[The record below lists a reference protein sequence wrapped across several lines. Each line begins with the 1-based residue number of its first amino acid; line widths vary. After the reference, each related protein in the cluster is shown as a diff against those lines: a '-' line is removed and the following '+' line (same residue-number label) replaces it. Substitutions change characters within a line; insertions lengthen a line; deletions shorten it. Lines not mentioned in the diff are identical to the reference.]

1 MTTFTMESFEGRV
14 LSVAMPATVDSALL
28 EHLLR
33 TKGAEDLAF
42 ALWMPSIGEQRAT
55 AMLHTVVLPEEGDRQ
70 IHGNVSFNPQYFE
83 RVLDLA
89 AEAGAGVAFLH
100 SHLGPGWQGMSED
113 DVVAE
118 MRMAG
123 AVATL
128 TDLPLVGLTV
138 GTDGTWSAR
147 MWFHQG
153 DRRYSPTWCESVRV
167 AGARL
172 GVSFNERLVP
182 PPAYKEEFKRT
193 RTVWGTQAHEKLARL
208 RIGIVGLGS
217 VGMAVAEILARSG
230 IERFTLIDFD
240 EVQPHN
246 LDRLQGTDNRR
257 DVGRLKIDVARELMA
272 RSATAAKVEVRG
284 IAFSVVEEQ
293 GYHAALDCDV
303 LFSCV
308 DRPRARQM
316 LNHIAYAH
324 LIPVVDGGIA
334 VRFRGGRFAGAEWQ
348 AQTVAPGQPCLEC
361 LEAFTGSDADTER
374 SGMLEDPSYMQ
385 GLPDDHR
392 LKRNENVYPFSV
404 NLASIEVMQFIG
416 LAAGLPQVD
425 SFGPQRFH
433 FVAGIMESDPTRTCR
448 PGCDIDDLVA
458 RGDSFF
464 SLTGRDH
471 GAEKARER
479 QRKASRSA

>member
-1 MTTFTMESFEGRV
+1 MFTMESLEGRA
-14 LSVAMPATVDSALL
+14 LSVAMPAMVDSALL

-42 ALWMPSIGEQRAT
+42 ALWMPSPGEHRAT
-55 AMLHTVVLPEEGDRQ
+55 AMLHTVILPDDGDRQ
-70 IHGNVSFNPQYFE
+70 VHGNVSFNPQYFE

-89 AEAGAGVAFLH
+89 AETGAGVAFLH
-100 SHLGPGWQGMSED
+100 SHLGPGWQCMSED
-113 DVVAE
+113 DVAAE

-128 TDLPLVGLTV
+128 TDLPLVGLTA

-147 MWFHQG
+147 SWFHQG
-153 DRRYSPTWCESVRV
+153 ERRYAPTWCESVRV
-167 AGARL
+167 VGARL
-172 GVSFNERLVP
+172 RVSFNDRLVP
-182 PPAYKEEFKRT
+182 PPAYMEEFKRT
-193 RTVWGTQAHEKLARL
+193 RTVWGDRSHERFARL

-217 VGMAVAEILARSG
+217 VGMAVAEIIARSG

-240 EVQPHN
+240 EIQSHN
-246 LDRLQGTDNRR
+246 LDRLQGTDNRH
-257 DVGRLKIDVARELMA
+257 DVGLLKIDVARKLIE
-272 RSATAAKVEVRG
+272 RSATAAKVDVRG
-284 IAFSVVEEQ
+284 VTFSVLEEQ
-293 GYHAALDCDV
+293 GYRAALDCDV

-334 VRFRGGRFAGAEWQ
+334 VRFRDGRFAGAEWQ
-348 AQTVAPGQPCLEC
+348 AQTAAPGQPCLEC
-361 LEAFTGSDADTER
+361 LEAFIGSDADTER

-404 NLASIEVMQFIG
+404 NLASMEVMQFIA

-448 PGCDIDDLVA
+448 PECDIESLVA
-458 RGDSFF
+458 RGDIFF

-471 GAEKARER
+471 AAERARER
-479 QRKASRSA
+479 QRKASRSV